1 MDNTPLATTPHETTP
16 QDLSQRFFAREHRR
30 SKGALRLVRRY
41 SPFWVRRIL
50 RAPYL
55 LALDG
60 LDAVLGRRDEL
71 VPPRHLNYAYSAV
84 GGFLEAGQEFL
95 TYFRDLCGL
104 EPQHRV
110 LDVGCGIGRM
120 AVPLTKYLTSGSY
133 EGLDIVPSGIGWCS
147 SHITPKYPRFRF
159 QIADIYNKQYNPGG
173 TRRSSE
179 YRFPY
184 SGADFDFVY
193 LASVFTHMLP
203 SDLENYIGEISRVLR
218 AGGKCFFTFFLLN
231 EEARR
236 GLKSGTS
243 ALRFEYALDGCWT
256 TDPRTPETAVA
267 YDETVIE
274 PLLQRHGLT
283 LETVR
288 HGAWSGRKDYL
299 SYQDIVVGTKM

>member
-1 MDNTPLATTPHETTP
+1 MNDTPLATTPS
-16 QDLSQRFFAREHRR
+16 DLSQRFFAREHRR
-30 SKGALRLVRRY
+30 SRGALRLVRRY
-41 SPFWVRRIL
+41 SPFWVRRVL

-60 LDAVLGRRDEL
+60 LDVVLGRREEL

-95 TYFRDLCGL
+95 TYFQNLCGL

-133 EGLDIVPSGIGWCS
+133 EGLDIVPSGIGWCQRN
-147 SHITPKYPRFRF
+147 ITPKFPRFKF
-159 QIADIYNKQYNPGG
+159 QIADIYNKQYNPRGSY
-173 TRRSSE
+173 RSSE
-179 YRFPY
+179 YRFPF
-184 SGADFDFVY
+184 SDAEFDLVF
-193 LASVFTHMLP
+193 LTSVFTHMLP
-203 SDLENYIGEISRVLR
+203 LDLENYIREISRVLR
-218 AGGKCFFTFFLLN
+218 PQGKCLFTFFLLN

-236 GLKSGTS
+236 GLESGTT
-243 ALRFEYALDGCWT
+243 ALKFEYALDGCWT

-267 YDETVIE
+267 YDETTIA

-283 LETVR
+283 LQTVR
-288 HGAWSGRKDYL
+288 PGAWSGRNNYL
-299 SYQDIVVGTKM
+299 SYQDIVVGTKI